1 MFFLDCGAG
10 CFAVTAAH
18 VYEGYL
24 AAKGAQARLVCQ
36 VGDVSFDPAAALID
50 CDLDIDIATFRF
62 SAEQVQEA
70 GKVVLTGCQPSWPP
84 YTPQVDRGVVFAG
97 FPGIERRW
105 IARRAI
111 NWGIYTGGTVAS
123 SVSERDVSCAFERD
137 HWIDVMGTGLP
148 PEGYDMGGISGGPM
162 LMIVER
168 GGLRSY
174 CLAGVVYQGPNPD
187 GIDGF
192 EAVRARRAH
201 FILPDGRLDRSR
213 WI

>member
-1 MFFLDCGAG
+1 MFFLDCGGG

-24 AAKGAQARLVCQ
+24 SAKGAHARLVCQ
-36 VGDVSFDPAAALID
+36 VGDVPIDPAAALID
-50 CDLDIDIATFRF
+50 WDLDMDIATFRF
-62 SAEQVQEA
+62 SAARVREA
-70 GKVVLTGCQPSWPP
+70 GKVVMTGCQPSWPP
-84 YTPQVDRGVVFAG
+84 YPPQVDRGVVFAG
-97 FPGIERRW
+97 FPGVERQRV
-105 IARRAI
+105 ARRAI
-111 NWGIYTGGTVAS
+111 SWGIYTAGTVAS

-137 HWIDVMGTGLP
+137 NWIDVMGTGLP

-168 GGLRSY
+168 RGLRSY
-174 CLAGVVYQGPNPD
+174 CLAGVVYQGPNAE
-187 GIDGF
+187 GIAGF